1 MSIVVTINE
10 VAQRAGVSAST
21 VSHVL
26 NKTRPVNA
34 DTRER
39 VERAVEELGYRR
51 SAVARTLAG
60 GKSNTIGLV
69 ISGLSNAYFGPLLAA
84 IERGVTAA
92 GYVLVIGDSHDE
104 AAMEQRVVE
113 SLLDRHVDGLL
124 VAPSPGFLE
133 SSAALVAQAGTPVVA
148 IDRSI
153 DFACDQVVPENRAA
167 VRALTEHLLWHGHTR
182 IGVMVGLPGLDSS
195 EERLAGYLE
204 ALEQRGLTAEEAL
217 MAVADSGSDQARA
230 AVLEMFSAPH
240 SPSALLT
247 LNNAMTIGA
256 LRGLKDLGLAVPRD
270 VALVSYDDFEWSDLF
285 EPGLTAV
292 AQDIDAMGALAVER
306 LLARINGDTQ
316 AAQTHVIPTD
326 FRLRSSCG
334 CPG

>member
-1 MSIVVTINE
+1 MCTVVTINE

-26 NKTRPVNA
+26 NKTRPVNQ

-104 AAMEQRVVE
+104 ATMERRVVE

-133 SSAALVAQAGTPVVA
+133 SSANVVAQAGTPLVA

-153 DFACDQVVPENRAA
+153 DVDCDQVVPENRLATQE
-167 VRALTEHLLWHGHTR
+167 LTEHLLWHGHRR
-182 IGVMVGLPGLDSS
+182 IAVMSGLPGLDST
-195 EERLAGYLE
+195 EERRAGYID
-204 ALEQRGLTAEEAL
+204 ALERRGLSVDPDL
-217 MAVADSGSDQARA
+217 IAVADSGSEQARA
-230 AVLEMFSAPH
+230 ATAKLFSAPDR
-240 SPSALLT
+240 PGALLT

-256 LRGLKDLGLAVPRD
+256 LRGLKDVGLEVPRD
-270 VALVSYDDFEWSDLF
+270 VALVAYDDFEWSDLF

-306 LLARINGDTQ
+306 LLDRINGDTEP
-316 AAQTHVIPTD
+316 AQTHVIATD

-334 CPG
+334 CPS